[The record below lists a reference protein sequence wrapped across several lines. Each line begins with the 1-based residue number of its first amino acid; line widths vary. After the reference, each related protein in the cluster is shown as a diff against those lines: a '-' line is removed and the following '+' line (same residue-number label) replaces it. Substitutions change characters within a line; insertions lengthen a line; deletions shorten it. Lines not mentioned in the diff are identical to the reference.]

1 MKGMIIMNDKP
12 WLPFYEAEVAPTCE
26 YPNQNLAA
34 FLVTSAQKFPHRPA
48 MYFMGKSISYKKLL
62 MLSYQMANVLRG
74 LGVKKG
80 DRVAIMLPNCPQVV
94 IAYYGTLLL
103 GGVAVM
109 TNPLY
114 MERELAHQMK
124 DSGAKI
130 IITLDTF
137 YSRVENIVQETEIK
151 HTIVTGVKDYLP
163 LIKKWLYPIKA
174 KKEGPLPVVS
184 YNNQVHSFTKLINSA
199 AADPILESVDAK
211 EELAQLQYTG
221 GTTGVPKGVM
231 LTHMNLIANTIQS
244 GNWCHRVEDGK
255 ERYLA
260 ALPCFH
266 VFGLTCVL
274 NQAIY
279 RAGLMILVPKFEVNM
294 ILNLIRKKKPTLF
307 PGAPTMYIALINHPR
322 IKEYDLSSINAC
334 ISGSAALPVEV
345 QDTFEEMT
353 KGRLIEGYGLTEA
366 SPVTHANPIWGRRK
380 IGTIGIP
387 FPDTDARVI
396 HPETGEEMPVG
407 EPGELIVKGP
417 QVMKGYWGRPEETF
431 ETIRN
436 GWLFTGDMATMDEEG
451 YFTIIDRK
459 KDMIIASGFNIYPR
473 EIEEVLYEHPSVK
486 EAVVVGMKDS
496 YRGESVKAYIVL
508 KDGAKPDP
516 ASLEQF
522 CRSQL
527 AAYKVPRQYVF
538 RESLPKTM
546 VGKVLRRKLLE
557 EDEEQPTA

>member
-1 MKGMIIMNDKP
+1 MNDKP

-48 MYFMGKSISYKKLL
+48 MYFMGKSISYKRLL

-94 IAYYGTLLL
+94 IAYYGTLLI

-174 KKEGPLPVVS
+174 KKEGPLPVVP
-184 YNNQVHSFTKLINSA
+184 YNNQVHSFTKLINIA

-244 GNWCHRVEDGK
+244 GNWCHQVEDGK

-508 KDGAKPDP
+508 KDGAEPDP